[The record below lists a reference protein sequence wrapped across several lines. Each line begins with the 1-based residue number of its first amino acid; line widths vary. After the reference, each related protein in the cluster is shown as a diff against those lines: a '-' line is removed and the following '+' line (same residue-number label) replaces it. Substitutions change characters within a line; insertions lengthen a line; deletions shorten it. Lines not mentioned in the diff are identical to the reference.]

1 MPKRWEQYKGKSWI
15 TCNGR
20 CVCARNLS
28 VFYLTLLL
36 VVVFSGLFFAFDCR
50 FLAVNL
56 SPAVPVFAVL
66 QCGFVL
72 ACLLRTTLS
81 DPGIIPRAGPDEA
94 AWMEAE
100 MASHSTVPQY
110 ETLRDIR
117 INGRLFKLKFCQT
130 CKLWRPPRASHCSTC
145 DNCVDRFDHH
155 CPWVGNCVGRR
166 NYRYFYLFLASV
178 TVYCVYIMV
187 FGCINLVILS
197 RQKNGDFIQ
206 VLRESPTR
214 YPLSKNTFK
223 PSFTIF
229 DIFKQQL
236 KCLFSLT
243 QLNLPVCTLV
253 VILVAFFSLFSVVG
267 LGGFH
272 TLLICRE
279 TSTNE
284 DIKDLYNTKRNPDLI
299 NPFDHGGGCAN
310 FCYILFGPTAPV
322 NGIGGVGRGGGN
334 DDLAMATVSSSA
346 SSLSANRNR
355 KPSGYGGRKVRLA
368 AVGVAATLG
377 GCADL
382 PGAATRRAGRGAGGI
397 SGGREN
403 AAQGDDTSLPGSSHL
418 HGFCL
423 PPAHYPECIWTR
435 MTSDTALIIEAVLE
449 SSLEGELERSSG
461 PGRRRSS
468 RRSLRGVERDATV
481 EGPSGGRSG
490 CGSGGGGSG
499 RVSSRRR
506 RTRRRLRQ
514 RRLVVV
520 MMVVKVLDE
529 AAAAAAAAA
538 AVEAH
543 PAVLVG
549 AVPGGGVGVQLLPGV
564 EAHVTGVAAVRLVL
578 GVLALVAL
586 QVAHLGETFGAV
598 PAAVGLVA
606 RVNSFVLLHVRQLGE
621 PLVAVLAAVRPLSGV
636 NAAVLAQ

>member
-1 MPKRWEQYKGKSWI
+1 TFGLLARVVRIDWPKFDHQQPRDWFSGSCGVSLSFTSITEQTRKPGMPEGVAMPKRWEQYKGKSWI

-187 FGCINLVILS
+187 FGCINLVIL
-197 RQKNGDFIQ
+197 
-206 VLRESPTR
+206 
-214 YPLSKNTFK
+214 
-223 PSFTIF
+223 
-229 DIFKQQL
+229 
-236 KCLFSLT
+236 
-243 QLNLPVCTLV
+243 
-253 VILVAFFSLFSVVG
+253 ILVAFFSLFSVVG

-355 KPSGYGGRKVRLA
+355 MPSGYGGRKVRLA

-397 SGGREN
+397 SCGREN

-423 PPAHYPECIWTR
+423 PPAHYPECIWVR
-435 MTSDTALIIEAVLE
+435 
-449 SSLEGELERSSG
+449 
-461 PGRRRSS
+461 S
-468 RRSLRGVERDATV
+468 RRWNVKDAPGILTVFRTQRKSL
-481 EGPSGGRSG
+481 
-490 CGSGGGGSG
+490 
-499 RVSSRRR
+499 
-506 RTRRRLRQ
+506 
-514 RRLVVV
+514 
-520 MMVVKVLDE
+520 
-529 AAAAAAAAA
+529 
-538 AVEAH
+538 
-543 PAVLVG
+543 
-549 AVPGGGVGVQLLPGV
+549 
-564 EAHVTGVAAVRLVL
+564 
-578 GVLALVAL
+578 
-586 QVAHLGETFGAV
+586 
-598 PAAVGLVA
+598 
-606 RVNSFVLLHVRQLGE
+606 
-621 PLVAVLAAVRPLSGV
+621 
-636 NAAVLAQ
+636 

>member
-206 VLRESPTR
+206 VLRESPT
-214 YPLSKNTFK
+214 S
-223 PSFTIF
+223 
-229 DIFKQQL
+229 
-236 KCLFSLT
+236 
-243 QLNLPVCTLV
+243 LV

-310 FCYILFGPTAPV
+310 FCYILFGPTAPSLAKFDSELDPEWRPPPPPLRTENPRRQSQPQRPVSQQQQQQQQQPSSLHNQQTRYPSPVGLPPVQFVSGSDGGRV

-355 KPSGYGGRKVRLA
+355 KPSGYGGRSSV
-368 AVGVAATLG
+368 
-377 GCADL
+377 
-382 PGAATRRAGRGAGGI
+382 
-397 SGGREN
+397 
-403 AAQGDDTSLPGSSHL
+403 TSP
-418 HGFCL
+418 
-423 PPAHYPECIWTR
+423 T
-435 MTSDTALIIEAVLE
+435 TSASYIV
-449 SSLEGELERSSG
+449 
-461 PGRRRSS
+461 
-468 RRSLRGVERDATV
+468 
-481 EGPSGGRSG
+481 
-490 CGSGGGGSG
+490 
-499 RVSSRRR
+499 
-506 RTRRRLRQ
+506 
-514 RRLVVV
+514 
-520 MMVVKVLDE
+520 
-529 AAAAAAAAA
+529 
-538 AVEAH
+538 
-543 PAVLVG
+543 
-549 AVPGGGVGVQLLPGV
+549 
-564 EAHVTGVAAVRLVL
+564 
-578 GVLALVAL
+578 
-586 QVAHLGETFGAV
+586 
-598 PAAVGLVA
+598 
-606 RVNSFVLLHVRQLGE
+606 
-621 PLVAVLAAVRPLSGV
+621 
-636 NAAVLAQ
+636 